1 MHRREVNNSNHVH
14 MLMCVFHVTY
24 LRMQMA
30 ICIYFVA
37 VIYSIVSCFYHHMYM
52 HISHHL
58 TLDYYEHKI
67 RNFMYLYS
75 YVIVISHDKLFVSLP
90 GCLHH
95 RLHHAGV
102 LNIVPVVHPT

>member
-1 MHRREVNNSNHVH
+1 MCISCDVFTHVGGD
-14 MLMCVFHVTY
+14 
-24 LRMQMA
+24 
-30 ICIYFVA
+30 
-37 VIYSIVSCFYHHMYM
+37 M
-52 HISHHL
+52 HIVNGIMLLPSLIMHTSHYS
-58 TLDYYEHKI
+58 TLGYHEHKI
-67 RNFMYLYS
+67 RNCMYLYS